1 MSLMRN
7 FLVLFFFAIIS
18 FLPLTAQYSPNAT
31 LLTVGNRKISAE
43 EFERI
48 YSKNFTIHSS
58 EKQSVVEYYNL
69 FLNFELKVTAAID
82 AGLDTLKSFNQ
93 ELKGYRDQ
101 LAKSYLTDNESVDKL
116 IREAYSRM
124 QTEVK
129 VSHIMVMLP
138 QNSSPSDTVKAFRK
152 ISAIH
157 KRLLEGEPFD
167 KLATEVSEDPSA
179 KSNNGILG
187 YFSAF
192 KMVYPFENA
201 AYTTKAGEISMPVR
215 SQFGYHIIKVLGTRP
230 SQGEIKVAHIMV
242 AVPQDAPEKNW
253 NEAKDKIYKISD
265 RINKGEDF
273 GVLAKELSDD
283 QNSGR
288 NNGELPLFGS
298 GQMVSEF
305 EVPAFALKNPGDI
318 TLPVKTSFG
327 WHIIK
332 LIEKQGVKPFEQI
345 KNELKLKVMRDE
357 RAAIISNSFVKKLK
371 KEYNYKEFFKN
382 LACFYTL
389 DSTIY
394 SGKFNFKNECK
405 FNITLFKIE
414 KAEFS
419 TNDFLVFLKTNQPP
433 AINIKVA
440 NYIDQSFKRFEEKT
454 FVSYEDMNLEK
465 KYPDF
470 HNLVSE
476 YHDGIL
482 LFNIMEQEVW
492 GKASKDT
499 SGLASYYKTTWV
511 IDKTDAKPFEEIRGL
526 VTADYQNYLEERW
539 LEALKK
545 RFKVTVNQ
553 ELLHKIADKYKFN
566 N

>member
-1 MSLMRN
+1 MRN
-7 FLVLFFFAIIS
+7 FLVLFLFAITCFS
-18 FLPLTAQYSPNAT
+18 PLTAQYNPNAT
-31 LLTVGNRKISAE
+31 LLIVGNRKISAI

-48 YSKNFTIHSS
+48 YSKNFTINSS

-82 AGLDTLKSFNQ
+82 AGLDTLKSFKH

-101 LAKSYLTDNESVDKL
+101 LAKSYLTDNKSIDKL

-138 QNSSPSDTVKAFRK
+138 QNSSPSDTVKAFHK

-157 KRLLEGEPFD
+157 KQLLKGEQFD
-167 KLATEVSEDPSA
+167 KLVTEVSEDPSV
-179 KSNNGILG
+179 KSNKGILG
-187 YFSAF
+187 YVSAF
-192 KMVYPFENA
+192 RMVYPFENA
-201 AYTTKAGEISMPVR
+201 AYTTKVGEISMPVR
-215 SQFGYHIIKVLGTRP
+215 SQFGYHIIKVLDTRP

-242 AVPQDAPEKNW
+242 AVPQDAPEKKW
-253 NEAKDKIYKISD
+253 NEAKDTIYKIND
-265 RINKGEDF
+265 RILKGEDF
-273 GVLAKELSDD
+273 GTLAKELSDD

-288 NNGELPLFGS
+288 NNGELPLFGT

-305 EVPAFALKNPGDI
+305 EVPAFKLKNPGDVS
-318 TLPVKTSFG
+318 LPVKTSFG

-332 LIEKQGVKPFEQI
+332 LIEKKGVKPFEQI
-345 KNELKLKVMRDE
+345 KNDLKTKVMQDE
-357 RAAIISNSFVKKLK
+357 RASIISHSFVTKLK
-371 KEYNYKEFFKN
+371 KEYKYKVFPKN
-382 LACFYTL
+382 LRCFYTL

-394 SGKFNFKNECK
+394 SGKFNFKNECN
-405 FNITLFKIE
+405 FSIPLLKI
-414 KAEFS
+414 KKTEFS
-419 TNDFLVFLKTNQPP
+419 TNDFLLFLKINQPP
-433 AINIKVA
+433 AIKSNVV
-440 NYIDQSFKRFEEKT
+440 NYIDQSFKKFEDKT

-470 HNLVSE
+470 QNLVSE

-499 SGLASYYKTTWV
+499 SGLESYYKTTW
-511 IDKTDAKPFEEIRGL
+511 ITDKTDSKPFEEIRGL
-526 VTADYQNYLEERW
+526 ITADYQNYLEERW
-539 LEALKK
+539 IEALKK
-545 RFKVTVNQ
+545 RFSVTLNQ
-553 ELLHKIADKYKFN
+553 ELLHKIAGKYKIN
-566 N
+566 K